1 VADESATNLIE
12 KIGTLHISRRG
23 VLAATAAATLA
34 PHLGGRARAR
44 AQEPEVIYDGGVFD
58 AGGETLRVGS
68 WGGFWEDMERRLLLD
83 QMQEEFNC
91 TVQYDGS
98 WPWFPKFVAGGP
110 DNPPL
115 DVTNWNLEELYKTA
129 RAGDFFVPIEELSAN
144 VPNSQDLWPFA
155 YTTGLGI
162 TYVFAGYGYA
172 YRNDLVDPPPTEFAS
187 FWEDRFADKRG
198 TYIAS
203 NELFQTWFIMSSLVF
218 GEDEYDI
225 EAGLQAV
232 QDAMPMKIS
241 DFTGNMQTLL
251 ERGEVE
257 IAVLPDFE
265 TYAMIDRG
273 VPAGWMYWEERKPIL
288 TQTKVVSRGSNE
300 TQKRLAYAYVNRC
313 ASKEFQ
319 EAVAEELYLR
329 PTNKNVVVPEKLA
342 SKGVVN
348 TEDAA
353 SELWIPDW
361 NWYVDH
367 DGQGDPN
374 ITERVNEI
382 IG

>member
-1 VADESATNLIE
+1 MSDHDAGLIE
-12 KIGTLHISRRG
+12 KIRTIHLSRRG
-23 VLAATAAATLA
+23 LMAAAAATALAGRQGSAALA
-34 PHLGGRARAR
+34 
-44 AQEPEVIYDGGVFD
+44 QDEPAVIYDGGVFD
-58 AGGETLRVGS
+58 AGGETLRIGS
-68 WGGFWEDMERRLLLD
+68 WGGFWQDMERRLILD

-91 TVQYDGS
+91 QIAYDDA
-98 WPWFPKFVAGGP
+98 WPWFPKFVAGGA

-115 DVTNWNLEELYKTA
+115 DVTNWNLEELYKTT

-144 VPNSQDLWPFA
+144 VPNSADLWEFA

-162 TYVFAGYGYA
+162 TYLFSGYGYG
-172 YRNDLVDPPPTEFAS
+172 YRTEAGDAPTEFAS
-187 FWEDRFADKRG
+187 FWEERYADKRG

-203 NELFQTWFIMSSLVF
+203 NELFQTWFLMASLVF

-225 EAGLQAV
+225 DAGIQAV
-232 QDAMPMKIS
+232 RDAMPMKIS

-251 ERGEVE
+251 ERGEVD
-257 IAVLPDFE
+257 ICVQTDFE
-265 TYAMIDRG
+265 VFAQIDKG
-273 VPAGWMYWEERKPIL
+273 IPVGWLYWEEKNPIL

-300 TQKRLAYAYVNRC
+300 TQKKLAYAYVNRC

-319 EAVAEELYLR
+319 EAVATELYLR
-329 PTNKNVVVPEKLA
+329 PTNKNVVIPVNLA
-342 SKGVVN
+342 SKGVEN

-353 SELWIPDW
+353 TKLWIPDW

-374 ITERVNEI
+374 ITELVNEI
-382 IG
+382 IA